1 MAKNRERRRGFVA
14 RWLRRIWWLRR
25 ALVLG
30 AIVGGA
36 VKTLKSRGG
45 GGGAAIGSGGSGG
58 GPGGSGRPA
67 PIGGPFSPTRSA
79 AATPPPSEPETAT
92 AAAPAGGVR
101 TLVSVPPLP
110 DSDGAADTD
119 GNDDAPDAPVSGASL
134 AAVADTADGATAP
147 DSDRAWAEPLDDGG
161 CPPSHPIKANNNSGI
176 YHVPGGRS
184 YERTVAERCYSTAEA
199 AEADG
204 YRPAK
209 A

>member
-1 MAKNRERRRGFVA
+1 MAKKRERRKGFVA
-14 RWLRRIWWLRR
+14 RWFRRIWWLRR
-25 ALVLG
+25 VLVLG
-30 AIVGGA
+30 AVVGGA
-36 VKTLKSRGG
+36 AKTLKSRGS
-45 GGGAAIGSGGSGG
+45 GGGASGSSGSGC

-67 PIGGPFSPTRSA
+67 PIGGPYSPTRSA
-79 AATPPPSEPETAT
+79 AATPPPSEPETPT

-119 GNDDAPDAPVSGASL
+119 RNDDAPDAPVSGASL
-134 AAVADTADGATAP
+134 AAVADTADGATT
-147 DSDRAWAEPLDDGG
+147 DSDRAWADPLDDGG
-161 CPPSHPIKANNNSGI
+161 CPPSHPIKANDNSGI
-176 YHVPGGRS
+176 YHVPGGRF

>member
-1 MAKNRERRRGFVA
+1 MAKKRERRNGFVA
-14 RWLRRIWWLRR
+14 RWFRRIWWLRR
-25 ALVLG
+25 VLVLG
-30 AIVGGA
+30 AVVGGA
-36 VKTLKSRGG
+36 AKTLKSRGS
-45 GGGAAIGSGGSGG
+45 GGGASGSSGSGG

-67 PIGGPFSPTRSA
+67 PIGGPYSPTRSA

-119 GNDDAPDAPVSGASL
+119 GNDDAPPDAPVSGASL

-176 YHVPGGRS
+176 YHVPGGRF

>member
-1 MAKNRERRRGFVA
+1 MAKKRERRKGFVA
-14 RWLRRIWWLRR
+14 RWFRRIWWLRR
-25 ALVLG
+25 VLVLG
-30 AIVGGA
+30 AVVGGA
-36 VKTLKSRGG
+36 AKSLKRRGS
-45 GGGAAIGSGGSGG
+45 GGGASGSNGSGG
-58 GPGGSGRPA
+58 GPGGSGHPA
-67 PIGGPFSPTRSA
+67 PIGGPYSPTRSA

-92 AAAPAGGVR
+92 AAAPGGGLR

-119 GNDDAPDAPVSGASL
+119 GNDDRG
-134 AAVADTADGATAP
+134 
-147 DSDRAWAEPLDDGG
+147 WAEPLDDGG

-176 YHVPGGRS
+176 YHVPGGRF

>member
-1 MAKNRERRRGFVA
+1 MAKKRERRRGFVA
-14 RWLRRIWWLRR
+14 RWFRRIWWLRR
-25 ALVLG
+25 VLVLG
-30 AIVGGA
+30 AVVGGA
-36 VKTLKSRGG
+36 AKTLKSRGS
-45 GGGAAIGSGGSGG
+45 GGGASGSSGSGG

-67 PIGGPFSPTRSA
+67 PIGGPYSPTRSA

-92 AAAPAGGVR
+92 AAAPAVGVR

-110 DSDGAADTD
+110 ADGAADTD

>member
-1 MAKNRERRRGFVA
+1 MAKKRERRNGFVA
-14 RWLRRIWWLRR
+14 RWFRRIWWLRR
-25 ALVLG
+25 VLVLG
-30 AIVGGA
+30 AVVGGA
-36 VKTLKSRGG
+36 AKTLKSRGS
-45 GGGAAIGSGGSGG
+45 GGGASGSSGSGG
-58 GPGGSGRPA
+58 GRGGSGRPA
-67 PIGGPFSPTRSA
+67 PIGGPYSPTRSA

-134 AAVADTADGATAP
+134 AVVADTADGATAP

-176 YHVPGGRS
+176 YHLPGGRF